1 MNQFI
6 IENPLLCIV
15 IAFIIGAVI
24 MNITSVLAIRMAVE
38 NEVEKA
44 LGEDDDERIGLYP
57 VKPSNAP
64 VPPAPI
70 IHKRVLPIW
79 LGKDEC
85 GITYIYFDKPEIYE
99 NGTGPFSENVEGT
112 YYHTPNCSYI
122 DITDLYKDENNNFKD
137 YILNEAK
144 SMENLPYGIKK
155 IILYD
160 NDVVKMLNAIRGFH

>member
-6 IENPLLCIV
+6 IENPFLSILV
-15 IAFIIGAVI
+15 AYIIGAVV
-24 MNITSVLAIRMAVE
+24 MNIILALVIRK
-38 NEVEKA
+38 EVEKEVGKV
-44 LGEDDDERIGLYP
+44 LGEEDICSGSEL
-57 VKPSNAP
+57 AP
-64 VPPAPI
+64 PPAPI

-112 YYHTPNCSYI
+112 YYHSPNCSYI

-160 NDVVKMLNAIRGFH
+160 NDVVKMLNAIPGFH

>member
-6 IENPLLCIV
+6 IENPVLSIV
-15 IAFIIGAVI
+15 IAYIIGAVI
-24 MNITSVLAIRMAVE
+24 MHITSAITIRMAVE
-38 NEVEKA
+38 KEVGKA
-44 LGEDDDERIGLYP
+44 MGEEDDERIGLYP

-85 GITYIYFDKPEIYE
+85 GITYVYFDKPEIYE
-99 NGTGPFSENVEGT
+99 NGTGPLSEHIEGV
-112 YYHTPNCSYI
+112 YYHTPNSTYI
-122 DITDLYKDENNNFKD
+122 DITDLYKDEDSNFKD
-137 YILNEAK
+137 YLINEAK

-160 NDVVKMLNAIRGFH
+160 NDVVKMLNAIPGFH

>member
-1 MNQFI
+1 MNQFL
-6 IENPLLCIV
+6 IENPVLCIV

-112 YYHTPNCSYI
+112 YYHSPNCSYI

-160 NDVVKMLNAIRGFH
+160 NDVIEMINAIPGFH

>member
-6 IENPLLCIV
+6 IENPVLCIV

-44 LGEDDDERIGLYP
+44 LGEDDGERIGLYP
-57 VKPSNAP
+57 VRSSNVPA
-64 VPPAPI
+64 PPAPI
-70 IHKRVLPIW
+70 IHERVLPIW

-112 YYHTPNCSYI
+112 YYHSPNCSYI

-160 NDVVKMLNAIRGFH
+160 NDVVKMLNAIPGFH

>member
-6 IENPLLCIV
+6 IENPVLSIV
-15 IAFIIGAVI
+15 IAYIIGAVI

-38 NEVEKA
+38 NEVGKA
-44 LGEDDDERIGLYP
+44 LGEDDGERIGLYP
-57 VKPSNAP
+57 VRSSNVPA
-64 VPPAPI
+64 PPAPI
-70 IHKRVLPIW
+70 IHERVLPIW

-99 NGTGPFSENVEGT
+99 NGTGPFSENVEGA
-112 YYHTPNCSYI
+112 YFHSPNCSYI

-160 NDVVKMLNAIRGFH
+160 NDVVKMLNAIPGFH

>member
-6 IENPLLCIV
+6 IENPVLCIV

-44 LGEDDDERIGLYP
+44 LGEDDNFP
-57 VKPSNAP
+57 VSNLPA
-64 VPPAPI
+64 PPAPI
-70 IHKRVLPIW
+70 THERVLPIW

-99 NGTGPFSENVEGT
+99 NGTGPFSENVVGT
-112 YYHTPNCSYI
+112 YYDSPNCSYI

-160 NDVVKMLNAIRGFH
+160 NDVVKMLNAIPGFH

>member
-6 IENPLLCIV
+6 IENPVLCIV

-24 MNITSVLAIRMAVE
+24 MNITSVISIRMAVE

-44 LGEDDDERIGLYP
+44 LGEDDGERIGLYP
-57 VKPSNAP
+57 VRSSNVPA
-64 VPPAPI
+64 PPAPI
-70 IHKRVLPIW
+70 IHERVLPIW

-85 GITYIYFDKPEIYE
+85 GITYVYFDRPEIYA
-99 NGTGPFSENVEGT
+99 NGTGPLCEIVEGV
-112 YYHTPNCSYI
+112 YYHSPNCTYI
-122 DITDLYKDENNNFKD
+122 DITDLYSDENNNFKD
-137 YILNEAK
+137 YLINEAK

-160 NDVVKMLNAIRGFH
+160 NDVVKMLNAIPGFH